1 MQENKLLAEDEI
13 DLRELFKTIWAK
25 KVFITIFTF
34 VITVLAA
41 IYAYTKTPIYEA
53 KALVEIGEYK
63 TNKVTE
69 GREGKKIY
77 SSEFTKISVDDAATL
92 EKKLT
97 TLYVDMEKNIKNK
110 TSEIT
115 SITLAKG
122 LKNFL
127 EIKSEAISNDE
138 AKKEILKILTFVQA
152 EHEKI
157 LDDAKKQR
165 ELELKNI
172 DLQISDIK
180 SKSVALIDKKLEIGT
195 ITLENL
201 KEQLRLVDENLKRI
215 DTLNPSLAALKLMEK
230 KDITTSISEL
240 TVKNFELEE
249 KKDELLTTSLYKL
262 EEDKKIVETILLP
275 HNYKNTQIVGEIMT
289 NDFPA
294 KPKKSLIIAVA
305 FVTGFI
311 LSIFMVFFVQF
322 FQGMRKES

>member
-1 MQENKLLAEDEI
+1 MQEKYLQEDEI
-13 DLRELFKTIWAK
+13 DLRELFKTIWARR
-25 KVFITIFTF
+25 FF
-34 VITVLAA
+34 VITFTLVVTVLAA

-53 KALVEIGEYK
+53 KALIEIGEYK
-63 TNKVTE
+63 QNNPISGT
-69 GREGKKIY
+69 GI
-77 SSEFTKISVDDAATL
+77 TKTSLDDAAIL
-92 EKKLT
+92 EKKLS
-97 TLYVDMEKNIKNK
+97 TLFVDMKKNVEDR

-115 SITLAKG
+115 SITVAKG

-138 AKKEILKILTFVQA
+138 AKNEILKILTFVQA

-165 ELELKNI
+165 ELELRNI

-180 SKSVALIDKKLEIGT
+180 SKSVALIDKKLEIGSK
-195 ITLENL
+195 TLENL
-201 KEQLRLVDENLKRI
+201 KEQLNLVDENLKRI

-230 KDITTSISEL
+230 KDITTAISEL

-262 EEDKKIVETILLP
+262 EENKKIVETILLP
-275 HNYKNTQIVGEIMT
+275 HNYKNTEIVGEIMI

-311 LSIFMVFFVQF
+311 LSIFLVFLINFI
-322 FQGMRKES
+322 RKN

>member
-1 MQENKLLAEDEI
+1 MQEKYLQEDEI
-13 DLRELFKTIWAK
+13 DLRELFKTILDK
-25 KVFITIFTF
+25 KVFIVIFTL
-34 VITVLAA
+34 VITILAA
-41 IYAYTKTPIYEA
+41 IYAYNKTPIYEA

-63 TNKVTE
+63 QNNPISGT
-69 GREGKKIY
+69 GI
-77 SSEFTKISVDDAATL
+77 TKTSIDDAAIL

-97 TLYVDMEKNIKNK
+97 TLYVDMLKNIDDR

-115 SITLAKG
+115 SIALAKG

-127 EIKSEAISNDE
+127 EIKSEATSNEE
-138 AKKEILKILTFVQA
+138 AKNEILKVLTFVQV

-195 ITLENL
+195 KTLENL
-201 KEQLRLVDENLKRI
+201 QEQLKLVDENLKKI

-230 KDITTSISEL
+230 KDITTSINTL
-240 TVKNFELEE
+240 TVQNFELES

-262 EEDKKIVETILLP
+262 EENKKIVETILLP

-294 KPKKSLIIAVA
+294 KPKKSLIVAVA

-311 LSIFMVFFVQF
+311 LSIFLVFVIQF
-322 FQGMRKES
+322 IQGTKKES